1 MLLKAQLY
9 LASLEVF
16 QPYFQYVRG
25 FLDNEAALLGSSQ
38 LIVQLQKLFAVL
50 DQCQAE

>member
-9 LASLEVF
+9 LASLQIC
-16 QPYFQYVRG
+16 QPYFWYVRG
-25 FLDNEAALLGSSQ
+25 FLDNEAALLASS
-38 LIVQLQKLFAVL
+38 LLTVLLQKLFAVL